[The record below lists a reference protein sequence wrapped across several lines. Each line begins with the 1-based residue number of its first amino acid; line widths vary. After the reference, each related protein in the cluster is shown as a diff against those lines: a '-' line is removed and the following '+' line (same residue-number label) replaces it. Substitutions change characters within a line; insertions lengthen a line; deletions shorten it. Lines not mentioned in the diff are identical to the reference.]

1 MGDDELPPLLG
12 TQDPEEAARM
22 LLDRGASLVLIS
34 LGPKGAFYATEDFAG
49 SVPAFEVE
57 AVDATGA
64 GDAFL
69 AAALVH
75 LSGNPS
81 GPWEEETVSEATR
94 RGSAAGAIACT
105 DYGAMGALPTE
116 EELEGFMAAG

>member
-1 MGDDELPPLLG
+1 
-12 TQDPEEAARM
+12 
-22 LLDRGASLVLIS
+22 
-34 LGPKGAFYATEDFAG
+34 
-49 SVPAFEVE
+49 
-57 AVDATGA
+57 
-64 GDAFL
+64 
-69 AAALVH
+69 VH

-116 EELEGFMAAG
+116 EELEEFMAAAG